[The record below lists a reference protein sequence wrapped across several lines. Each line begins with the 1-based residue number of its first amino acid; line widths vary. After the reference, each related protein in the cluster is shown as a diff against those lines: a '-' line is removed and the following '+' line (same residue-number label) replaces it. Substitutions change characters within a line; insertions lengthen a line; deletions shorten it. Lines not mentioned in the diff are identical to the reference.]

1 MKYKINVHML
11 TGKKGAKLYKGQI
24 VDGKELVDGSIDHLK
39 SLGSISEV
47 EEKKEESKKAPKKE
61 DKPE

>member
-1 MKYKINVHML
+1 ML